1 MNTFLPVRSTLPLM
15 VVVAWTTVGA
25 AGCVSKRKYTE
36 QAAVLDK
43 TREALRDRKAESE
56 ALMTALDTEER
67 RSAALGVEAD
77 KLREDVARLM
87 SEKGQLTDSVKD
99 MSRALAELSARKKAA
114 DDRIAEYKALIQRF
128 AGMVESGKL
137 RVKVVDG
144 RLVVEMATDIL
155 FASGKATLSPQ
166 GKTAVNEVG
175 AILATLGD
183 RRFQVEGHT
192 DDLPIKSAQFPS
204 NWELSSARAIT
215 VLKALIE
222 GGMLATNV
230 SAAAYA
236 DSRPALPNTNVDA
249 RARNRRIEIVL
260 MPDLSTLPGFDE
272 LNTLAP
278 AR

>member
-1 MNTFLPVRSTLPLM
+1 MPPTIPVRSLMMVFALATLSAP
-15 VVVAWTTVGA
+15 A
-25 AGCVSKRKYTE
+25 CVSKRKYKE
-36 QAAVLDK
+36 QTAVLDK
-43 TREALRDRKAESE
+43 TREALKDRKAESE
-56 ALMTALDTEER
+56 ALMAALDAEER
-67 RSAALGVEAD
+67 RTAALGAEAD

-87 SEKGQLTDSVKD
+87 SEKGQLTDSVMD
-99 MSRALAELSARKKAA
+99 MSRALAELAARKKAA

-155 FASGKATLSPQ
+155 FGSGKAALSPQ
-166 GKTAVNEVG
+166 GKQAVMEVG

-192 DDLPIKSAQFPS
+192 DDLPIKSAAFPS

-222 GGMLATNV
+222 GGMSPANV

-236 DSRPALPNTNVDA
+236 DSRPAVPNTNVDA

-272 LNTLAP
+272 LNSLSGP
-278 AR
+278 R

>member
-1 MNTFLPVRSTLPLM
+1 MPLLPSAPRALLL
-15 VVVAWTTVGA
+15 VALALALG
-25 AGCVSKRKYTE
+25 AGCVSKRKYNE

-56 ALMTALDTEER
+56 ALMASLDAEER
-67 RSAALGVEAD
+67 RTATLGAEAD

-87 SEKGQLTDSVKD
+87 SEKGQLTDSVMD
-99 MSRALAELSARKKAA
+99 MSRALAELAARKKAA
-114 DDRIAEYKALIQRF
+114 DDRIAEYKSLLARF

-166 GKTAVNEVG
+166 GKQAVMEVG
-175 AILATLGD
+175 SILATLGD

-192 DDLPIKSAQFPS
+192 DDVPIKSATFPS

-222 GGMLATNV
+222 GGMAPGNV
-230 SAAAYA
+230 SAAAFG
-236 DSRPALPNTNVDA
+236 DSRPTVPNTNVDA

-260 MPDLSTLPGFDE
+260 VPDLSTLPGFDE
-272 LNTLAP
+272 LNSLSSP
-278 AR
+278 KP

>member
-1 MNTFLPVRSTLPLM
+1 MPLLPSAPRALLL
-15 VVVAWTTVGA
+15 VALALALGT
-25 AGCVSKRKYTE
+25 GCVSKRKYNE

-56 ALMTALDTEER
+56 ALMASLDAEER
-67 RSAALGVEAD
+67 RTATLGAEAD

-87 SEKGQLTDSVKD
+87 SEKGQLTDSVMD
-99 MSRALAELSARKKAA
+99 MSRALAELAARKKAA
-114 DDRIAEYKALIQRF
+114 DDRIAEYKSLLARF

-155 FASGKATLSPQ
+155 FGSGKAALSPQ
-166 GKTAVNEVG
+166 GKQAVMEVG

-192 DDLPIKSAQFPS
+192 DDVPIKSATFPS

-222 GGMLATNV
+222 GGMAPGNV
-230 SAAAYA
+230 SAAAFG
-236 DSRPALPNTNVDA
+236 DSRPTVPNTNVDA

-260 MPDLSTLPGFDE
+260 VPDLSTLPGFDE
-272 LNTLAP
+272 LNSLSAP
-278 AR
+278 KP

>member
-1 MNTFLPVRSTLPLM
+1 MPLLSSAPRALLL
-15 VVVAWTTVGA
+15 VALALALGT
-25 AGCVSKRKYTE
+25 GCVSKRKYNE

-56 ALMTALDTEER
+56 ALMASLDAEER
-67 RSAALGVEAD
+67 RTATLGAEAD

-87 SEKGQLTDSVKD
+87 SEKGQLTDSVMD
-99 MSRALAELSARKKAA
+99 MSRALAELAARKKAA
-114 DDRIAEYKALIQRF
+114 DDRIAEYKSLLARF

-155 FASGKATLSPQ
+155 FGSGKAALSPQ
-166 GKTAVNEVG
+166 GKQAVMEVG

-192 DDLPIKSAQFPS
+192 DDVPIKSATFPS

-222 GGMLATNV
+222 GGMAPGNV
-230 SAAAYA
+230 SAAAFG
-236 DSRPALPNTNVDA
+236 DSRPTVPNTNVDA

-260 MPDLSTLPGFDE
+260 VPDLSTLPGFDE
-272 LNTLAP
+272 LNSLSAP
-278 AR
+278 KP

>member
-1 MNTFLPVRSTLPLM
+1 MPLPLS
-15 VVVAWTTVGA
+15 APRALLLA
-25 AGCVSKRKYTE
+25 ALALALSPGCVSKRKYNE

-56 ALMTALDTEER
+56 ALMASLDAEER
-67 RSAALGVEAD
+67 RTATLGAEAD

-87 SEKGQLTDSVKD
+87 SEKGQLTDSVMD
-99 MSRALAELSARKKAA
+99 MSRALAELAARKKAA
-114 DDRIAEYKALIQRF
+114 DDRIAEYKSLLARF

-155 FASGKATLSPQ
+155 FASGKAALSPQ
-166 GKTAVNEVG
+166 GKQAVMEVG

-192 DDLPIKSAQFPS
+192 DDVPIKSATFPS

-222 GGMLATNV
+222 GGMAPGNV
-230 SAAAYA
+230 SAAAFG
-236 DSRPALPNTNVDA
+236 DSRPTVPNTNVDA

-260 MPDLSTLPGFDE
+260 VPDLSTLPGFDE
-272 LNTLAP
+272 LNSLSAP
-278 AR
+278 KP